1 MAEEATVEAEVEQ
14 DASEKEVFEE
24 GAELEAAIA
33 AAEQAAAGSSDDDD
47 EGEDCP
53 ECKGG
58 APAWMATFADMAT
71 LLMAFFVLLL
81 SFSDTELPKFEKIN
95 GSIQDAFGIKKIIPK
110 ITIPAAR
117 SMVAEVF
124 TPADA
129 ERTLIDNPRQRALDP
144 DKEFLIQKTKTD
156 SQDYLQE
163 LEAVKAALSEQ
174 IEKGEVEVSADGE
187 KIVVSMIRSQEGGDA
202 FGVGE
207 EVDGVATQALIDV
220 AAIVTEVQSLV
231 TTEIGIAITSNPTAA
246 ANTGGGDS
254 TLVSTTNGDSA
265 ERIKEVRADLKA
277 EIEQGLL
284 EVEEEGDMIVIR
296 IASQGSFESGSAR
309 LEAGFLSTLAQIS
322 NTIEEGSSKVRV
334 EGHTDNVPIGFSET
348 FNSNWDLS
356 AARAASVASYLG
368 NESRLSENQLEV
380 VGFADTVPIED
391 NSTPAG
397 RTRNRRIEIK
407 IPNS

>member
-1 MAEEATVEAEVEQ
+1 
-14 DASEKEVFEE
+14 
-24 GAELEAAIA
+24 
-33 AAEQAAAGSSDDDD
+33 
-47 EGEDCP
+47 
-53 ECKGG
+53 
-58 APAWMATFADMAT
+58 
-71 LLMAFFVLLL
+71 
-81 SFSDTELPKFEKIN
+81 
-95 GSIQDAFGIKKIIPK
+95 
-110 ITIPAAR
+110 
-117 SMVAEVF
+117 
-124 TPADA
+124 
-129 ERTLIDNPRQRALDP
+129 
-144 DKEFLIQKTKTD
+144 
-156 SQDYLQE
+156 
-163 LEAVKAALSEQ
+163 
-174 IEKGEVEVSADGE
+174 
-187 KIVVSMIRSQEGGDA
+187 MIRSQEGGDA

-309 LEAGFLSTLAQIS
+309 LETGFLSTLAQIS